1 MFRKIKINFIE
12 FVPEFTNLLG
22 YDMTLKQC
30 VCACVDEKPRDAFV
44 RVKKGELRVQKMEHL
59 IGSWGANWPVQK
71 RRV

>member
-1 MFRKIKINFIE
+1 MVCTIKNILKN
-12 FVPEFTNLLG
+12 PDHKCLG
-22 YDMTLKQC
+22 NDMTLKQC

-59 IGSWGANWPVQK
+59 NGSWGVNWPVQK